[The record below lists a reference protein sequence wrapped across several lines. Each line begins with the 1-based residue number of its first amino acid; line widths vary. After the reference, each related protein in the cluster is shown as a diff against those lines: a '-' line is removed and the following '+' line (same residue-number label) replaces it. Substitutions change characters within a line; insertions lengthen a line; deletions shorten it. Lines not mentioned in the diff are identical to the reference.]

1 LSVVS
6 DQPHSARI
14 NLNPYPDKHGK
25 LVHTFLYQTNGVF
38 NGQYPHMMKWVNGIP
53 GTKTGWTMRTG
64 VKHHYYLADDKGL
77 GMDLLPGWAGI
88 YRFWSP
94 VAGRIRFTC
103 RLVGDSATEVDF
115 LIKEGA
121 RELYAATCAAGD
133 MLTAK
138 LELDI
143 KSRARIDFIVRAAA
157 QSRASV
163 VLRPRIQLIKTPK
176 SLLPQ
181 GEG

>member
-1 LSVVS
+1 
-6 DQPHSARI
+6 
-14 NLNPYPDKHGK
+14 
-25 LVHTFLYQTNGVF
+25 
-38 NGQYPHMMKWVNGIP
+38 
-53 GTKTGWTMRTG
+53 
-64 VKHHYYLADDKGL
+64 
-77 GMDLLPGWAGI
+77 MDLLPGWAGV

-138 LELDI
+138 LELDV
-143 KSRARIDFIVRAAA
+143 KSRGRIDFIVRAAA

-163 VLRPRIQLIKTPK
+163 VLHPRTQLIRTPAA
-176 SLLPQ
+176 PRNDAR
-181 GEG
+181 ED